1 MAASPIAVAREA
13 VREGVR
19 EAGRTRRGGRML
31 TACASSTGLT
41 LRPDRSGS
49 VTTQLRG
56 GCRAL
61 ERAALLFPQAP
72 LGWLAD
78 LRRN

>member
-56 GCRAL
+56 
-61 ERAALLFPQAP
+61 AAGRWSGLPCFSPKP
-72 LGWLAD
+72 P
-78 LRRN
+78 